1 MFKLI
6 GPVSHTHSHGTH
18 GEQTRLAT
26 HRHIIVWLPQVLV
39 KQELMEVRNN
49 VQKRVEFIKSDIKR
63 LEGNCQKL
71 READGYG
78 QGQYRCFAKEQ
89 QTVGSQIRAG
99 AAESARSV
107 NAADVALAGS
117 WERETNSDVHIR
129 YGYSAEKIGLA
140 QDHHAAVQGT
150 LRPAA

>member
-26 HRHIIVWLPQVLV
+26 YRHIIVWLPQVLV

-63 LEGNCQKL
+63 LEGIVKNYEKQMETVKGNIAALQKSNK
-71 READGYG
+71 
-78 QGQYRCFAKEQ
+78 Q
-89 QTVGSQIRAG
+89 
-99 AAESARSV
+99 
-107 NAADVALAGS
+107 
-117 WERETNSDVHIR
+117 
-129 YGYSAEKIGLA
+129 
-140 QDHHAAVQGT
+140 
-150 LRPAA
+150 